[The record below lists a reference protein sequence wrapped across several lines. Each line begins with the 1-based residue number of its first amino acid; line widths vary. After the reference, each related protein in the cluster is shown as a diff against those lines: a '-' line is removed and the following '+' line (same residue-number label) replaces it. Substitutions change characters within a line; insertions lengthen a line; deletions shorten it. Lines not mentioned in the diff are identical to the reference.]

1 MTKDLELNTNYSP
14 HDSEEISRLM
24 ESFKYDES
32 RAKDILNK
40 YNKFFPK
47 KVLYPGSFD
56 PITKGHMN
64 IVNQASE
71 LFDEVVI
78 AVMQN
83 PLKKNSFF
91 TLEERVEIIKEL
103 YQKVNNVKVI
113 LGSGAAVDVALNNEC
128 KAIIRG
134 LRSLSDY
141 DYEVQLQQMN
151 MKISNN
157 KINTICL
164 FADKDYQFVSSSMVK
179 EIFNLDKDVSKYVD
193 PIVMEKMLVKKRG
206 LYK

>member
-1 MTKDLELNTNYSP
+1 MT
-14 HDSEEISRLM
+14 
-24 ESFKYDES
+24 
-32 RAKDILNK
+32 
-40 YNKFFPK
+40 

-64 IVNQASE
+64 IVEQACN
-71 LFDEVVI
+71 LFDEVII

-83 PLKKNSFF
+83 PLKKSGLF
-91 TLEERVEIIKEL
+91 TLEERMEIIKEL
-103 YQKVNNVKVI
+103 YQGMNKVKVI
-113 LGSGAAVDVALNNEC
+113 SGSGAAVDVASYNEC

-151 MKISNN
+151 KEISDN

-164 FADKDYQFVSSSMVK
+164 FADKEYQFVSSSMVK
-179 EIFNLDKDVSKYVD
+179 ELLNLDKDISRYVD
-193 PIVMEKMLVKKRG
+193 PIVQEKMLMEKES
-206 LYK
+206 